1 VAPAGASL
9 SGTIGDSVTA
19 FGDLFP
25 TASLR
30 WNRGVHNVMTYVTAN
45 VPLGAYDVNRE
56 ASVGLGR
63 WALDAGLGYTYF
75 DEARGPKL
83 TAVAGL
89 ITS

>member
-45 VPLGAYDVNRE
+45 VPLGAYDVNR
-56 ASVGLGR
+56 
-63 WALDAGLGYTYF
+63 WALDAGLAIPTSMKQG
-75 DEARGPKL
+75 ARNSPPSPG
-83 TAVAGL
+83 
-89 ITS
+89 